1 MRLSTTAIYILVS
14 ACAGCASTPDTP
26 QELATQRFQK
36 CMDATLP
43 SFGPVQIATADQRL
57 KAAEV
62 CKSVMTAAEPDR
74 VTQSTDP

>member
-1 MRLSTTAIYILVS
+1 MAICVVLLSA
-14 ACAGCASTPDTP
+14 CASTPDTP
-26 QELATQRFQK
+26 QSTQELATKRFEK

-43 SFGPVQIATADQRL
+43 SFGPLQIATADQRL

-62 CKSVMTAAEPDR
+62 CKSVMAQP